1 MKTLLIL
8 LSFFLL
14 AGSAMS
20 QVTMLKGKVVDKD
33 TKEPVP
39 FANVTWCDGKA
50 SAVTDIDGKFVINDA
65 RTCDTLIVSYIGY
78 KSIRQFVEKGFAEVT
93 IEMEA
98 STVSL
103 STFEVLDYKVDADAS
118 VGLTE
123 YSPATTT
130 SGVFSFDGEV
140 GTVRGSRAEGDVY
153 YSDRS
158 LKKAS
163 AKSESDAYEWA
174 APTSGDVPAAAE
186 QRAGQLT
193 AGEVNDFTKWKL
205 WEDIQSTD
213 LASYNK
219 RWRLYPENRFVV
231 QVTNAKKLPVHNA
244 TAVLMDETGN
254 IVWTARTDNT
264 GKAELWAGMFD
275 NKSEKKYSINVVYDN
290 KSYQVKKAEAFQNG
304 INFVEIPTECS
315 KENIVDVAFM
325 IDATGSMGDE
335 IAYLQAEVS
344 DVMARVKDSLRGNII
359 RLAIVFYRDMGD
371 SYVVIHKDFTND
383 ISESVKYLKSNGAG
397 GGGDYPEAVDSAL
410 SVCVNQ
416 LSWSEHAVAR
426 ILFPIMDAPP
436 HETEANINSIH
447 RSLPLAASKGIR
459 ITPLACSGID
469 KSTEYLL
476 RSIALAT
483 NGTYVF
489 LTDHSG
495 IGNPHIAPTTD
506 EYKVEKLNDALVR
519 IVVGFSTS
527 PDCEKPL
534 ADIVQTPDTAV
545 MNLPPVK
552 DTVPPVADSLIIHD
566 TTRIVNDTTAID
578 TTGPVLPEIS
588 WRYFPNPTDGPV
600 TVEIINLPEATEGFL
615 YLTDL
620 NGKLLARYEVKESN
634 VIQVDISMYPTGT
647 YYLTFFYG
655 KESKLCAPVVLLH

>member
-1 MKTLLIL
+1 MKTILIVL
-8 LSFFLL
+8 TFFLF
-14 AGSAMS
+14 AGNAMS
-20 QVTMLKGKVVDKD
+20 QVPMLKGKVIDKD

-39 FANVTWCDGKA
+39 FANVVWCDGK
-50 SAVTDIDGKFVINDA
+50 SGAVTDFDGKFVIADT
-65 RTCDTLIVSYIGY
+65 RTCDTLIVSYVGY
-78 KSIRQFVEKGFAEVT
+78 QPIRMYVEKGFAEVT
-93 IEMEA
+93 IEMQ
-98 STVSL
+98 STSVTL
-103 STFEVLDYKVDADAS
+103 SEYEILDYKTDA
-118 VGLTE
+118 LIE

-130 SGVFSFDGEV
+130 SGLFSIDGEV
-140 GTVRGSRAEGDVY
+140 GSVRGSRAEGDVY

-158 LKKAS
+158 VKKAS
-163 AKSESDAYEWA
+163 AKSESDSYMSSTPA
-174 APTSGDVPAAAE
+174 SDDMPAAAE

-219 RWRLYPENRFVV
+219 RWRLFPENRFVV
-231 QVTNAKKLPVHNA
+231 QVTNAKKLPVHDA

-254 IVWTARTDNT
+254 IIWSARTDNT
-264 GKAELWAGMFD
+264 GKAELWAGMFE
-275 NKSEKKYSINVVYDN
+275 NTSEKKYSINVIYNN
-290 KSYQVKKAEAFQNG
+290 KSYPVKKADVFQNG
-304 INFVEIPTECS
+304 INFVEIPTDCS

-344 DVMARVKDSLRGNII
+344 DVMARVKDSLPGNTI
-359 RLAIVFYRDMGD
+359 RLAIVFYRDLGD
-371 SYVVIHKDFTND
+371 TYVVTHKDFSNNIPEAVT
-383 ISESVKYLKSNGAG
+383 YLKSNGAG

-447 RSLPLAASKGIR
+447 RSLPRAASKGIR
-459 ITPLACSGID
+459 ITPLACSGVD

-476 RSIALAT
+476 RSLALAT

-534 ADIVQTPDTAV
+534 ADIVQTTDTAV

-552 DTVPPVADSLIIHD
+552 DTIPPITDTLVQNDSLK
-566 TTRIVNDTTAID
+566 TVNDTTAID

-620 NGKLLARYEVKESN
+620 NGKLLARYEVKESH